1 MSSRSPDTARAAPDQ
16 EPLALIVIDAQV
28 DFLGMCEAG
37 SVDTCSADDA
47 LQGIVRL
54 VQAARAAGHHVI
66 FTQEVHRPELV
77 DFGRELDGDEPVHC
91 LEGAPGTE
99 LVGRLQPAAAEWTIT
114 KRRYSAF
121 FATDLDLLLRGL
133 GVRTI
138 VVCGYLTDVCV
149 HYTCVDAHQHDYRV
163 RLVRDACAGSS
174 APASRAT
181 FTAVRYLQRDAI
193 VTVDGVT
200 GALAAPVA
208 APDANS
214 PPARR
219 PAPAA
224 RRTSPRS

>member
-1 MSSRSPDTARAAPDQ
+1 MRTAADQ
-16 EPLALIVIDAQV
+16 EQLALIVIDAQF
-28 DFLGMCEAG
+28 DFLAMCEAG
-37 SVDTCSADDA
+37 SADTSSANDA
-47 LQGIVRL
+47 LLGIVRL

-99 LVGRLQPAAAEWTIT
+99 LVGELRPAAAEWTIH

-138 VVCGYLTDVCV
+138 IVCGYLTDVCV

-174 APASRAT
+174 AAASRAT
-181 FTAVRYLQRDAI
+181 FAALEYLQRDAI
-193 VTVDGVT
+193 VTVDSVT
-200 GALAAPVA
+200 EAAGAPIAAPH
-208 APDANS
+208 DK
-214 PPARR
+214 
-219 PAPAA
+219 
-224 RRTSPRS
+224 RSSAG

>member
-1 MSSRSPDTARAAPDQ
+1 MRAATDP
-16 EPLALIVIDAQV
+16 EPLALIVIDAQIE
-28 DFLGMCEAG
+28 FLTMCEAG
-37 SVDTCSADDA
+37 SADTCSAHAA

-54 VQAARAAGHHVI
+54 VHAARAAGHPVI
-66 FTQEVHRPELV
+66 FTQELHRPELV
-77 DFGRELDGDEPVHC
+77 DFGRELDGNEPVHC

-99 LVGRLQPAAAEWTIT
+99 LVDELRPAAGEWTIH

-149 HYTCVDAHQHDYRV
+149 HYTCVDAHQHDYRI

-181 FTAVRYLQRDAI
+181 FAAVEYLQRDAI
-193 VTVDGVT
+193 I
-200 GALAAPVA
+200 
-208 APDANS
+208 
-214 PPARR
+214 
-219 PAPAA
+219 
-224 RRTSPRS
+224 TSPRYSASSDLPTAVPRAPSSPAMHREAAGRRT